1 MEKLQ
6 MLKYGI
12 RKDTK
17 LNFTEGMSWKEELME
32 IEAAQKDVIPTD
44 MYSYIKSL
52 DVVENDE
59 DEDGSE
65 DEESSDEE
73 SSDEESSDEGEE
85 EEEEGEEEEE
95 EEEDEEDMY
104 D

>member
-12 RKDTK
+12 QKDTK

-32 IEAAQKDVIPTD
+32 IEAAQKDMIPTD

-52 DVVENDE
+52 DVSENNE

-73 SSDEESSDEGEE
+73 SSDEG
-85 EEEEGEEEEE
+85 EGEEEEE
-95 EEEDEEDMY
+95 EEEEGEEDEEDEEDMY